1 MYVMQKISII
11 GLGWLGLPLAQS
23 LQSQGY
29 AVKGTATSPEK
40 VDALRQQGLDAHWL
54 KFSPH
59 PEGRE
64 FQSVFDADILVVN
77 IPPRTRTQPAT
88 FHPEQVKFIKAMA
101 TQRGVK
107 KLIYTSATSVY
118 ADLNQE
124 AKESDPLDMQ
134 NTGNP
139 SLLQAEQLLWQDR
152 SYALTVIRFG
162 GLMGGERIPGK
173 YFAGKADVVGD
184 TPVNFIHQA
193 DAVGV
198 VEWVIQ
204 QQLWD
209 EVYNAVSPMHPQRK
223 SIYEKNAADYGF
235 TLPVSYA
242 PEGTTPYKIIS
253 PDKLL
258 DTGYQFKYADPLDFV
273 YG

>member
-1 MYVMQKISII
+1 MIKVSII

-23 LQSQGY
+23 LLAQGY

-40 VDALRQQGLDAHWL
+40 VDALRREGLDTYWL

-59 PEGRE
+59 PEGLD

-77 IPPRTRTQPAT
+77 IPPRTRTLPAT

-101 TQRGVK
+101 AQRGVK

-118 ADLNQE
+118 PDLNQE

-139 SLLQAEQLLWQDR
+139 GLLQAEQLLWLDR
-152 SYALTVIRFG
+152 SYALTIIRFG

-173 YFAGKADVVGD
+173 YFASKADVVGD

-198 VEWVIQ
+198 VEWVIR

-223 SIYEKNAADYGF
+223 SIYEKNAVDYGF
-235 TLPVSYA
+235 TLPLSYA
-242 PEGTTPYKIIS
+242 PEGATPYKVIS

-258 DTGYQFKYADPLDFV
+258 DTGYQFRYADPLDYV

>member
-1 MYVMQKISII
+1 MQKISII

-23 LQSQGY
+23 LQAKGY
-29 AVKGTATSPEK
+29 TVKGTATSPEK
-40 VDALRQQGLDAHWL
+40 VATLRQQGLDAYWL

-59 PEGRE
+59 PEGLE
-64 FQSVFDADILVVN
+64 FQSVFDADIVVVN
-77 IPPRTRTQPAT
+77 IPPRTRTLPAT
-88 FHPEQVKFIKAMA
+88 FHPEQVKYIKAMA

-118 ADLNQE
+118 PDLKQE
-124 AKESDPLDMQ
+124 VKESDALDLQ
-134 NTGNP
+134 TTGNP
-139 SLLQAEQLLWQDR
+139 TLFQAEQLLSQDKD
-152 SYALTVIRFG
+152 YALTIIRFG
-162 GLMGGERIPGK
+162 GLMGGDRIPGK

-223 SIYEKNAADYGF
+223 AIYAKNAVDYGF

-242 PEGTTPYKIIS
+242 PEGNAPYKVIS

-258 DTGYQFKYADPLDFV
+258 KTGYQFKYADPLDFV